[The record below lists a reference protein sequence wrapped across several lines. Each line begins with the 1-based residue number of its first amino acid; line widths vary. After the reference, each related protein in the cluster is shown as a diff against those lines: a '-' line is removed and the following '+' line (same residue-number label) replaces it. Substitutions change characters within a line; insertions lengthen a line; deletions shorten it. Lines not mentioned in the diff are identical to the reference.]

1 MRPKLTFLKKIDKIL
16 EPLLEE
22 GGYELIDST
31 FHRTE
36 NGWTLR
42 FLMDRVGGITIDEC
56 VKLSKEVRHLIEVE
70 DIPQIQAYDYYLEV
84 SSPGLE
90 RPLTK
95 ERDFVRFCGRKV
107 KVKTVSSVLSSD
119 PSRKNFQG
127 KLVACDKGEITL
139 SLEGQGDVKI
149 SLEDIDKAQL
159 VYEG

>member
-56 VKLSKEVRHLIEVE
+56 VKLSREVRHLIEVE
-70 DIPQIQAYDYYLEV
+70 DIPQIQVYDYYLEV

>member
-1 MRPKLTFLKKIDKIL
+1 MRSKLTFLKKIDKIL

-56 VKLSKEVRHLIEVE
+56 VKLSREVRHLIEVE
-70 DIPQIQAYDYYLEV
+70 DIPQIQVYDYYLEV